1 MSDEVGETVNENQK
15 LATQEEQIT
24 KPAPKVKPQR
34 EKDPKKVAAGKKLAE
49 KNRQAKA
56 ALEREIKREIAEKE
70 QENENSAG
78 WLPEMSFQTV
88 LSIVGI
94 AFTAFELYQ
103 RFRQK
108 ESSVSVQSTISPRAE
123 PKHSGGDRESG
134 EAAGAKLGAER
145 SDSGATAE
153 LEKAKRRRAK
163 PREAPSVQKSE
174 WCERIADQRS
184 IIYFFLTTK
193 MSEQNK
199 LVKMVTDSA
208 VLVGLTAGVGYLAK
222 KILKENFLGDPSSNV
237 MNYAK
242 FTGVLAGSMALKTYL
257 EDQKI
262 LPKSI

>member
-1 MSDEVGETVNENQK
+1 MSNEVSEATVNENQK

-78 WLPEMSFQTV
+78 WLAEMSFQTV

-123 PKHSGGDRESG
+123 PKHSEVTSKTLRNAEEGRSEKRAD
-134 EAAGAKLGAER
+134 ER
-145 SDSGATAE
+145 SAVSSKIG
-153 LEKAKRRRAK
+153 
-163 PREAPSVQKSE
+163 
-174 WCERIADQRS
+174 
-184 IIYFFLTTK
+184 
-193 MSEQNK
+193 
-199 LVKMVTDSA
+199 MV
-208 VLVGLTAGVGYLAK
+208 
-222 KILKENFLGDPSSNV
+222 
-237 MNYAK
+237 
-242 FTGVLAGSMALKTYL
+242 
-257 EDQKI
+257 
-262 LPKSI
+262 

>member
-1 MSDEVGETVNENQK
+1 MSDEVGEAKAGEATVNENQK

-56 ALEREIKREIAEKE
+56 ALEREIKREREIAEKE

-134 EAAGAKLGAER
+134 EEAGAKLGESQAPTSE
-145 SDSGATAE
+145 T
-153 LEKAKRRRAK
+153 
-163 PREAPSVQKSE
+163 PR
-174 WCERIADQRS
+174 
-184 IIYFFLTTK
+184 
-193 MSEQNK
+193 
-199 LVKMVTDSA
+199 SA
-208 VLVGLTAGVGYLAK
+208 VSS
-222 KILKENFLGDPSSNV
+222 KIG
-237 MNYAK
+237 
-242 FTGVLAGSMALKTYL
+242 MA
-257 EDQKI
+257 
-262 LPKSI
+262 